1 MEEKGRFFAVY
12 PETLSVTVEAGK
24 QEVVSLGVPEG
35 YLFKPYYIFFAGT
48 FTDISV
54 KLLNFKGVYPH
65 NLMRVNDDFDG
76 KSFRID
82 WADIRGDSSSS
93 IAITNNGTSSA
104 TVIVKLFGVLEYKK

>member
-1 MEEKGRFFAVY
+1 MKEKGKFFAVY
-12 PETLSVTVEAGK
+12 PESLSVTVEAGK

-48 FTDISV
+48 FADISV
-54 KLLNFKGVYPH
+54 KLLNFKGVYPY
-65 NLMRVNDDFDG
+65 NSMRINDDFDG
-76 KSFRID
+76 KWVRID

-93 IAITNNGTSSA
+93 IAITNNDTASA